1 MLSVVDSGTG
11 FYALIAGTHPPLE
24 AAAKFNISALELG
37 YVKVGP

>member
-11 FYALIAGTHPPLE
+11 FYAVIAGTPPLE